1 MRHRFFVA
9 VLAGLALCGLIAC
22 EEQPEAMADPCV
34 QADPSKR
41 DLGGSYVRRQVD
53 TPSYALLKIAGDVRR
68 NGRLS
73 SIVIGDYTFDARI
86 DRETEGAFT
95 AARGS
100 SAVPV
105 PALTGVADDVVAYD
119 LTYRPRFGP
128 LFQGKAVLGP
138 PTPPSQI
145 AASGAA
151 SFSGPVLLEAVRL
164 GSDAP
169 GPTQKL
175 TGQARIVVQYGTRR
189 AIATITDLAG
199 DGPLPFAQITW
210 TGLRVCGA
218 RLVSTGQGAFQITAA
233 DGGRVNFAGASETSS
248 DGAATFD
255 SRFFGTRGA
264 GLPTSVG
271 GALLILGDTGALSA
285 VFVAN
290 SEN

>member
-1 MRHRFFVA
+1 M
-9 VLAGLALCGLIAC
+9 
-22 EEQPEAMADPCV
+22 
-34 QADPSKR
+34 
-41 DLGGSYVRRQVD
+41 
-53 TPSYALLKIAGDVRR
+53 
-68 NGRLS
+68 
-73 SIVIGDYTFDARI
+73 
-86 DRETEGAFT
+86 
-95 AARGS
+95 
-100 SAVPV
+100 
-105 PALTGVADDVVAYD
+105 
-119 LTYRPRFGP
+119 
-128 LFQGKAVLGP
+128 
-138 PTPPSQI
+138 
-145 AASGAA
+145 
-151 SFSGPVLLEAVRL
+151 
-164 GSDAP
+164 
-169 GPTQKL
+169 
-175 TGQARIVVQYGTRR
+175 VQYGTRR